1 LLRGGGGGGEDDL
14 TWYAAIVWNRNK
26 YRDAILLMLEE
37 GEDNTVLGAMAL
49 LYALLR
55 NPSIDKPILQV
66 RRLFLRHLHSRTHS
80 SSPLFPSACR
90 RQVSNLYPLRMSKA
104 KQLLDALTAISP
116 RQDGI
121 DSPSL
126 PFDSPEKHKV
136 THTSPSHPHC
146 PWQAANTHI

>member
-1 LLRGGGGGGEDDL
+1 
-14 TWYAAIVWNRNK
+14 
-26 YRDAILLMLEE
+26 MLEE

-66 RRLFLRHLHSRTHS
+66 RRLHVAFTYIPAHTHHPPS
-80 SSPLFPSACR
+80 SAYR

-126 PFDSPEKHKV
+126 PFDSPEKHRV
-136 THTSPSHPHC
+136 RPPSHRHC
-146 PWQAANTHI
+146 PSALYLANR